1 MFRKIHPPVGSK
13 PGTLVINAQAER
25 PVIHVMKY
33 KPEHLEEHDVAE
45 VGELQRLLEENTVC
59 WIDVQGLGDE
69 QVLRALAEL
78 FSIHP
83 LALEDVVN
91 VPQRPKVERF
101 EKHTLC
107 LSRMALVR
115 DGQID
120 REQVSIF
127 VGANYV
133 LTFQERAG
141 DVFDPVRA
149 RIRQGGPILRSSG
162 PSYLAYALLD
172 AVIDGYY
179 PIMEAFGEKLEALEN
194 EIVESPHPAILHQIH
209 HAKRDL
215 LALRRA
221 IWPQR
226 EAVNALIRDEDPLIS
241 ETVRVYLRDCY
252 DHCVQIMDAVE
263 TYRELTGGLMDV
275 YLSSIGNRQN
285 EVMKVL
291 TIMAS
296 IFIPLTFMAGIYGM
310 NFQNMPELQTRWGYP
325 FLLAAMVAV
334 AAAMVWY
341 FWRKGWIGS
350 PRTRSEE

>member
-1 MFRKIHPPVGSK
+1 MFRKRHPPVGSK
-13 PGTLVINAQAER
+13 PGTLVINAGAER
-25 PVIHVMKY
+25 PLIHVTKY
-33 KPEHLEEHDVAE
+33 KPEHLEEHDLAA
-45 VGELQRLLEENTVC
+45 VGDLSSLLEDNTVC

-69 QVLRALAEL
+69 KVLRDFAEM

-107 LSRMALVR
+107 LTRMALLR
-115 DGQID
+115 DEQID

-127 VGANYV
+127 LGSNYV

-179 PIMEAFGEKLEALEN
+179 PIMEMFGEKLEELEDKIVAEPRPAVLH
-194 EIVESPHPAILHQIH
+194 EIHQ
-209 HAKRDL
+209 AKRDL
-215 LALRRA
+215 LALRRG

-226 EAVNALIRDEDPLIS
+226 EAVNTLIRDENPLITD
-241 ETVRVYLRDCY
+241 TVRVYLRDCY

-263 TYRELTGGLMDV
+263 TYRELAGGLMDV

-310 NFQNMPELQTRWGYP
+310 NFQNMPELQSAWGYP
-325 FLLAAMVAV
+325 FLLAAMVVV
-334 AAAMVWY
+334 AAGMIW
-341 FWRKGWIGS
+341 FFRRKGWIGAG
-350 PRTRSEE
+350 PKPLRE